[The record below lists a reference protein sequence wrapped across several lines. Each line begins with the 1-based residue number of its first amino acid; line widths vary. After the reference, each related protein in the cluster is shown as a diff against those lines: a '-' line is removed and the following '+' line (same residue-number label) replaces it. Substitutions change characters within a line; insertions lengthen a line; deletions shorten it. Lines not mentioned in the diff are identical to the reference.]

1 MLPNV
6 FEDTVLRIYS
16 KTDDIDT
23 IKQINEI
30 FKEWCKENKYS
41 KPIYGSFAE

>member
-6 FEDTVLRIYS
+6 FEDIVLRIYS

-23 IKQINEI
+23 INEINEI
-30 FKEWCKENKYS
+30 FKKWCKENEYS
-41 KPIYGSFAE
+41 KPIYGRFAE